1 MGICS
6 APPAG
11 GGGGALRRQLAPGG
25 KALRLDGVA
34 DGAARL
40 REVAAVGEVTLGGE
54 PLDVVEGGAG
64 AIPEADFAQA
74 RGVEEEGA
82 ARQLD
87 QLPGDR
93 RVAAEAV
100 LLPDPRRR
108 LPPPALRRVV
118 AGA

>member
-54 PLDVVEGGAG
+54 PLDVGEGGAG

-74 RGVEEEGA
+74 RGVAGGGA
-82 ARQLD
+82 AGHLD

-93 RVAAEAV
+93 GVAAEAV
-100 LLPDPRRR
+100 FLAARRRR
-108 LPPPALRRVV
+108 LPLLAEQRVDQR
-118 AGA
+118 